1 MFGKVVDKAFN
12 TVKDKTGATVRDLEL
27 AIWQNL
33 GDFPDNL
40 HGVEEAIVDV
50 LKKADDGSFLVK
62 EAFGGGD
69 MDEMPWTKWE
79 DDKKK
84 RLIKLICKVKG
95 KTYRETKEV
104 QDIKITAKDIK
115 LLAEKVL
122 GIEVITEN
130 IKF

>member
-1 MFGKVVDKAFN
+1 MAVG
-12 TVKDKTGATVRDLEL
+12 DKTPIKWEDADFAWEL
-27 AIWQNL
+27 APTDTDKNRYTW
-33 GDFPDNL
+33 D
-40 HGVEEAIVDV
+40 DV
-50 LKKADDGSFLVK
+50 ALVK
-62 EAFGGGD
+62 EAVGGGGD
-69 MDEMPWTKWE
+69 MEEMPWTKWE

>member
-1 MFGKVVDKAFN
+1 MAVG
-12 TVKDKTGATVRDLEL
+12 DKTPIKWEDVDFAWEL
-27 AIWQNL
+27 APTDTDKDRYTWDDVAL
-33 GDFPDNL
+33 
-40 HGVEEAIVDV
+40 VEEA
-50 LKKADDGSFLVK
+50 LVGVG
-62 EAFGGGD
+62 GGGD
-69 MDEMPWTKWE
+69 MEEMPWTKWE

-104 QDIKITAKDIK
+104 QEIKITAKDIK
-115 LLAEKVL
+115 LLTEKVL

>member
-1 MFGKVVDKAFN
+1 MAVG
-12 TVKDKTGATVRDLEL
+12 DKTPIKWEDADFAWEL
-27 AIWQNL
+27 APTDTDKDRYTWDDVAL
-33 GDFPDNL
+33 
-40 HGVEEAIVDV
+40 VEEA
-50 LKKADDGSFLVK
+50 LVGVG
-62 EAFGGGD
+62 GGGD
-69 MDEMPWTKWE
+69 MEEMPWTKWE

-104 QDIKITAKDIK
+104 QEIKITAKDIK

>member
-1 MFGKVVDKAFN
+1 MATPIKWQDADFKWN
-12 TVKDKTGATVRDLEL
+12 TAPPSENYKPGFKPSR
-27 AIWQNL
+27 
-33 GDFPDNL
+33 FPYTWDDVSL
-40 HGVEEAIVDV
+40 VEEIVEF
-50 LKKADDGSFLVK
+50 G
-62 EAFGGGD
+62 GGGD
-69 MDEMPWTKWE
+69 MDEMPWTQWE

-95 KTYRETKEV
+95 KTYKETKEV